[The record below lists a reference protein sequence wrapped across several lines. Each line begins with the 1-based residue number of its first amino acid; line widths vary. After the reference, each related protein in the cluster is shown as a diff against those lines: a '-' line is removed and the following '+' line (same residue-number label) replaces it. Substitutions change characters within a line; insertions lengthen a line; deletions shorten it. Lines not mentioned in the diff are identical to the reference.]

1 MQNLVTDYLPTAIA
15 TLIEPMWIVINR
27 LLCVLQPLEQ
37 MRGAGAAASQS
48 ITLNYGSL
56 PPQLTLF
63 KAAKN
68 KNYLLSA
75 VCAMSLL
82 ANLLATAFAGL
93 FFHSTS
99 LLPYATMSSPPFES
113 KFVSINGTS
122 GPPIETSPYYND
134 PIEISGA
141 YRNSAG
147 ESHFLLSES
156 NLTRNTSLPS
166 WTDETAMYLPFK
178 TAESAGAAADKTY
191 RARTKYFTADPR
203 CRPLAFDKDF
213 RMHLW
218 PFSKEDPLNSFNI
231 KVTSSNGTET
241 TCYGA
246 DNNRFINNYGLNS
259 MWQIAASGG
268 MSCRNGKTAA
278 EMATTLIAGPNAT
291 AYEQETCRSAVAV
304 GWMRTDQKYC
314 NRTPPESKDWKKTKF
329 RGFEDADSD
338 NTFFMLCQPELR
350 VGEAS
355 VLVDG
360 AGVLQKPAEDHTP
373 DANQDTEALAPY
385 FSNGATNLISQ
396 SNLFMFRTLKPW
408 WHNDTFASEFIHY
421 FIHRA
426 DTTLQLTDP
435 SAALPTFADVEA
447 PMKKAYTRL
456 FAVWLGIN
464 KDHLFVPAT
473 TATAEIPSTLLTPE
487 ERIFFV
493 TPLFAIS
500 LAILAVYIVVSIVV
514 YLRRP
519 GRYLA
524 RMPTSLGA
532 IIALFASSSALADL
546 RGTST
551 LTNADRETYLARLA
565 CRYGYGSYVG
575 ADGAVHVGVEK
586 APFFTHMDE
595 VGFEGSRAAL
605 AIVRRR
611 DAEKAS
617 ASLTTIETAYEHLPL
632 EDLEERGGYG
642 GR

>member
-68 KNYLLSA
+68 KHYLLSV

-99 LLPYATMSSPPFES
+99 LIPYATMSLPPFES
-113 KFVSINGTS
+113 KFVNINGTS
-122 GPPIETSPYYND
+122 GPPIDISPYYNN

-178 TAESAGAAADKTY
+178 IIESADAAANETY

-203 CRPLAFDKDF
+203 CRPLTFDKDF
-213 RMHLW
+213 HMHLW
-218 PFSKEDPLNSFNI
+218 PFSRENPLNSFSVNM
-231 KVTSSNGTET
+231 VSSNGTEA

-246 DNNRFINNYGLNS
+246 DENRFINNYGLNS
-259 MWQIAASGG
+259 MWKIEASGG
-268 MSCRNGKTAA
+268 MSCRNGRTAA
-278 EMATTLIAGPNAT
+278 EMATTLVAGPNAT
-291 AYEQETCRSAVAV
+291 VYEQETCRSAVAV
-304 GWMRTDQKYC
+304 GWMRTNQKYC
-314 NRTPPESKDWKKTKF
+314 DRTPPKDWKKTTF
-329 RGFEDADSD
+329 QGFEDADSE
-338 NTFFMLCQPELR
+338 NTFFMLCQPEMR

-355 VLVDG
+355 VLVDA

-373 DANQDTEALAPY
+373 DPNQDTEALAPY
-385 FSNGATNLISQ
+385 FSNNATNLISQ
-396 SNLFMFRTLKPW
+396 SNFFMFRTLKPW

-421 FIHRA
+421 FVHRA
-426 DTTLQLTDP
+426 DPSLRLADP
-435 SAALPTFADVEA
+435 SAALPTFAQVDP

-456 FAVWLGIN
+456 FAIWLGIN

-473 TATAEIPSTLLTPE
+473 TATAQVPSTRLAPE

-493 TPLFAIS
+493 KPLFTIS
-500 LAILAVYIVVSIVV
+500 LAILTVYIVVSIVV

-546 RGTST
+546 RGTSA
-551 LTNADRETYLARLA
+551 LTNADRESYHSRLA
-565 CRYGYGSYVG
+565 CRYGYGSYIG

-586 APFFTHMDE
+586 APFFTHMNE

-611 DAEKAS
+611 DAKQAS
-617 ASLTTIETAYEHLPL
+617 ASLTSVETAYEHLPL
-632 EDLEERGGYG
+632 EDLEERGGHG

>member
-1 MQNLVTDYLPTAIA
+1 MQNIVTDYLPTAIA

-68 KNYLLSA
+68 KHYLLSV

-82 ANLLATAFAGL
+82 ANLLATSFAGL

-99 LLPYATMSSPPFES
+99 MLPHARMSSPPLES
-113 KFVSINGTS
+113 KFVNINGTS

-134 PIEISGA
+134 PIAISGA

-178 TAESAGAAADKTY
+178 TADSAGAADETY
-191 RARTKYFTADPR
+191 QARTKFFTADPR
-203 CRPLAFDKDF
+203 CRPLSFGEDF
-213 RMHLW
+213 HMHFW
-218 PFSKEDPLNSFNI
+218 PFPREDPLKSFNV
-231 KVTSSNGTET
+231 KVASPNGTEI

-246 DNNRFINNYGLNS
+246 DKNRFINNYGLNS
-259 MWQIAASGG
+259 MWQIGATGG

-278 EMATTLIAGPNAT
+278 EMATTLVAGPNAT
-291 AYEQETCRSAVAV
+291 SYEEDTCRSAVAV
-304 GWMRTDQKYC
+304 GWMRATQKYC
-314 NRTPPESKDWKKTKF
+314 DRTPPKDWKKSTFK
-329 RGFEDADSD
+329 GFEDADSE
-338 NTFFMLCQPELR
+338 NTFFMLCQPEMR

-355 VLVDG
+355 VLVDA
-360 AGVLQKPAEDHTP
+360 AGVLQKPAEDHTLDP
-373 DANQDTEALAPY
+373 NQDTEALAPY
-385 FSNGATNLISQ
+385 FSNGAAGLISQ
-396 SNLFMFRTLKPW
+396 SNLFMFRTLKPY

-421 FIHRA
+421 FVHRA
-426 DTTLQLTDP
+426 NTSLGLADP
-435 SAALPTFADVEA
+435 SAALPTFADVDT

-456 FAVWLGIN
+456 FAIWLGIN
-464 KDHLFVPAT
+464 KEHLFMQAT
-473 TATAEIPSTLLTPE
+473 TETAQVPITFLAPE

-493 TPLFAIS
+493 TPLFIIS

-532 IIALFASSSALADL
+532 IIALFASSSALTDL

-551 LTNADRETYLARLA
+551 LTNAERESYLARLA

-605 AIVRRR
+605 AMVRRR
-611 DAEKAS
+611 DIKEAS
-617 ASLTTIETAYEHLPL
+617 ASLTTVETAYEHLPL
-632 EDLEERGGYG
+632 EDLEERGRYG
-642 GR
+642 SR